1 MERSTRVILGI
12 AAIILFLC
20 CVAGLG
26 FTLLGTRLMGKAII
40 TDPDRIALVGSDIAE
55 YDIPQGF
62 RAAFASNVSGF
73 KLIALGPTKDSTHF
87 TMILIMQFPA
97 PVSANREEVERQMRQ
112 ALTQQTG
119 MGSASLSVVDETIV
133 EIKGKPVELTV
144 QEGTTSD
151 GIHIRQITGIFD
163 GKQGPVLL
171 MIIGEAESWNEEMV
185 RTFLASI
192 H

>member
-119 MGSASLSVVDETIV
+119 MGSASLSVVDE
-133 EIKGKPVELTV
+133 
-144 QEGTTSD
+144 GTTSD